1 MPTYEYVCRNC
12 NHRFEVVQPITSE
25 PLTKCEQCGGEIRRV
40 LFPVGV
46 VYKGTGFY
54 TTDYA
59 RKNGSGG
66 ASAEKTSEKSSGES
80 GSTETKKEGP
90 AEKPSTSSGGS
101 KD

>member
-54 TTDYA
+54 LTDHPKGA
-59 RKNGSGG
+59 RGH
-66 ASAEKTSEKSSGES
+66 ASPPPPQES
-80 GSTETKKEGP
+80 NYDLRRP
-90 AEKPSTSSGGS
+90 R
-101 KD
+101 